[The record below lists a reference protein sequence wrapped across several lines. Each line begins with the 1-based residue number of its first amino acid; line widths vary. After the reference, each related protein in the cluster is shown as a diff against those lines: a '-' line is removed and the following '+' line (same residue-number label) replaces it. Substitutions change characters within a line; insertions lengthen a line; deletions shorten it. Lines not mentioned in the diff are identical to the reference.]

1 MNLAIAILASVVIL
15 QGDDSP
21 DTIEYMKGK
30 SEAVIVAEVAGDC
43 FSMGSAPIT
52 DVLYPRPFYFD
63 AKISG
68 AFKGPLS
75 PGDVIPIAAR
85 RIERANDP
93 LFVKAGDKVILF
105 LKRPGG
111 GEPGRWRTVDAWFGV
126 SPYSQGLEAAL
137 AGKLDFIS
145 P

>member
-1 MNLAIAILASVVIL
+1 MNFAIAILASVVIL

-21 DTIEYMKGK
+21 DTIEYMMAK
-30 SEAVIVAEVAGDC
+30 SEVVVVAEVVGSGYA
-43 FSMGSAPIT
+43 MGSAPIS
-52 DVLYPRPFYFD
+52 DVLYPRHFYFD
-63 AKISG
+63 AKIS
-68 AFKGPLS
+68 AVFKGPLS
-75 PGDVIPIAAR
+75 PGAVIPVTAR
-85 RIERANDP
+85 RIERTNDP

-105 LKRPGG
+105 LKRP
-111 GEPGRWRTVDAWFGV
+111 EDREQGRWRTADAWFGV

>member
-1 MNLAIAILASVVIL
+1 MNFAIAILASVAIL

-30 SEAVIVAEVAGDC
+30 SEAVVVAEVVGFGYA
-43 FSMGSAPIT
+43 MGSAPIS

-63 AKISG
+63 AKITG
-68 AFKGPLS
+68 VLKGPLS
-75 PGDVIPIAAR
+75 PGAVIPVTAR

-93 LFVKAGDKVILF
+93 LFVKVGDKVILF
-105 LKRPGG
+105 LKSPEA